1 MKQTIRRV
9 QLKKWVSFHI
19 TVDLWAPL
27 PLQQKTHVKTKDKI
41 VITSIELF
49 NRSGVVAVTTNHIAK
64 EMGIS
69 PGNLY
74 FHFAN
79 KEEIIRQ
86 IFRHM
91 AEETYALWKTKKGQK
106 ILHPLELVEKNFE
119 LFWRYRFFHREM
131 YFLRRKDSQL
141 SKMWKRHIAKCLKI
155 MTLMYKRWLKVGWM
169 TPIAAADEIHFL
181 VNVMLATAST
191 FLQFFESAE
200 RTPARKHV
208 EVGKRYV
215 ARLLVHYTQGEMRT
229 DFERY
234 IQSPMA

>member
-1 MKQTIRRV
+1 M
-9 QLKKWVSFHI
+9 
-19 TVDLWAPL
+19 
-27 PLQQKTHVKTKDKI
+27 KTKDKI
-41 VITSIELF
+41 VQVSIELF

-86 IFRHM
+86 IFRLM
-91 AEETYALWKTKKGQK
+91 AKETYELWRTRKGQK
-106 ILHPLELVEKNFE
+106 MQHPLDLIEKNFE

-131 YFLRRKDSQL
+131 YYLRRKDSQL
-141 SKMWKRHIAKCLKI
+141 SKMWKTHIAKCLKV
-155 MTLMYKRWLKVGWM
+155 MTLMYRRWLKLGWM
-169 TPIAAADEIHFL
+169 APIQVADEINFL
-181 VNVMLATAST
+181 VNVLLATAST

-215 ARLLVHYTQGEMRT
+215 ARLMVHYTQGEMRQ
-229 DFERY
+229 DFDKY
-234 IQSPMA
+234 IQSPMI

>member
-1 MKQTIRRV
+1 M
-9 QLKKWVSFHI
+9 
-19 TVDLWAPL
+19 
-27 PLQQKTHVKTKDKI
+27 KTKDKI
-41 VITSIELF
+41 VLASIDLF
-49 NRSGVVAVTTNHIAK
+49 NRNGVVAVTTNHIAK
-64 EMGIS
+64 DMGIS

-86 IFRHM
+86 IFRQM
-91 AEETYALWKTKKGQK
+91 AAETYVLWKTKKGQK
-106 ILHPLELVEKNFE
+106 LTHPLDLIEKNFE

-141 SKMWKRHIAKCLKI
+141 SKMWKLHVEKCLRI
-155 MTLMYKRWLKVGWM
+155 MTLMYKRWLKAGWM
-169 TPIAAADEIHFL
+169 TPITAADEIHFL

-200 RTPARKHV
+200 RTPARKHA

-215 ARLLVHYTQGEMRT
+215 ARLLVHYTQSEMRE
-229 DFERY
+229 DFEKF
-234 IQSPMA
+234 IQSPIL